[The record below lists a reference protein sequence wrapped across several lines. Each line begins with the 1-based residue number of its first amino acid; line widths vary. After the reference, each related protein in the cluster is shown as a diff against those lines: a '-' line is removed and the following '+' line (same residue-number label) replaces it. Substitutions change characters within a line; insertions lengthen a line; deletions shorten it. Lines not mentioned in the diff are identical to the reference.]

1 MLHNIAI
8 FAKYA
13 FPQPAKYL
21 MKAHNTHFCILAC
34 LLFFTT
40 GCREENSSMPP
51 SLNEE
56 EMYMGCT
63 LSSISPD
70 GDSICMIGSETGDIY
85 RYCTATGKVTDTLET
100 GTDRIYKVLME
111 RTDDGTYC
119 WTGVRNMGLIRYRC
133 TGKGLVMQEQ
143 LLMCNGKSRYSSY
156 DFIMYGGRMYVATSH
171 GLMYKDLRNTASNA
185 LTLIYPDNNRG
196 IPVPMRTVRLLR
208 HGRFIY
214 AASADGLLKYD
225 TGKGG
230 QPEIMHKGESFS
242 SMMEVNG
249 KIHALAG
256 SVLYID
262 SPDGGHGSSH
272 DIGGSADIYHF
283 ANGIH
288 YFISEDRIRVVRD
301 EDIDRHDRYRTIPL
315 RRKVRTE
322 CHNIVMNS
330 AVSPYSLLVTADALF
345 GIPHHLDAFNTDGTA
360 TAACSAEGKSYFVT
374 NNSLFVKRDGA
385 EEAVRLADL
394 PKQDCVTDIM
404 MNGNTLY
411 YINGK
416 KELKRKKISG
426 SFIVNGITGAPSV
439 VYSTPLGITS
449 AGISGDG
456 GIYMSVRDSMLLYKD
471 NVIRLACA
479 TKMPYTNM
487 FAVRGDSIFAATLNH
502 GVLCGRGTQLRLMDG
517 TERHRFIKDI
527 AFTSF
532 SDSPCILTNHRL
544 FSPCGKDS
552 AEAKGFSRLLTADG
566 KTFYALMEHGIR
578 KYVIGK
584 DGINHIGD
592 TLCDIRFSPSLS
604 FTHAGKV
611 YIGAPSLGIIKMNAS
626 GDKAQW
632 IKFNHSVYTFDYKTV
647 IFVLVIIVASAV
659 FYRWH
664 RHRKKKYFETF
675 SEWEEIRKDIGRI
688 NPGLVR
694 AMERVRPR
702 DTEAVEKLRDE
713 GLLWLKRYNL
723 LMRKMPPLKEL
734 MSLMVLPIIDTSST
748 LHDTVS
754 RLLSLLEGNDFDLNE
769 CEMLY
774 AEALAA
780 LHGTDTAKSEKEI
793 WDLYGRGLKFTEQ
806 ADIGFRERLAES
818 LKEMRNVFG
827 GNMAETVEWLKAFD
841 RKIVFMSVAKG
852 MSETSDKIDALR
864 LNGHIFFNDIMTDA
878 KRAEINGSM
887 ADTFAAMSADRK
899 LMEDIGYKPM
909 AHKDGDT
916 QLTGKEKALV
926 LLLIYPKTNWN
937 TVRFI
942 YGINDRSNANNTK
955 IINNLR
961 ATFSKVKNKIKEKKG
976 DIEAL
981 MTPGS
986 DSISLFFRHMLNVF
1000 GEE

>member
-1 MLHNIAI
+1 
-8 FAKYA
+8 
-13 FPQPAKYL
+13 
-21 MKAHNTHFCILAC
+21 MKAHNTHFGILAC
-34 LLFFTT
+34 LLILMA
-40 GCREENSSMPP
+40 GCKKESSGLPP
-51 SLNEE
+51 SLNEKE
-56 EMYMGCT
+56 LYMGCT

-85 RYCTATGKVTDTLET
+85 RYCAATGKVTDTLET
-100 GTDRIYKVLME
+100 GTERIYKVLVE
-111 RTDDGTYC
+111 RTDSGTYC
-119 WTGVRNMGLIRYRC
+119 WTGVRNMGLIRYKRE
-133 TGKGLVMQEQ
+133 GKRPVRQVQ
-143 LLMCNGKSRYSSY
+143 LTMCNGKSEYSAY
-156 DFIMYGGRMYVATSH
+156 DFMVYGGRIYAATSH
-171 GLMYKDLRNTASNA
+171 GLMYKDLRNTADNR
-185 LTLIYPDNNRG
+185 LTQVYPACKG
-196 IPVPMRTVRLLR
+196 GAPMPMRTVRLLR
-208 HGRFIY
+208 TGRFIY
-214 AASADGLLKYD
+214 AASAEGLLKYD
-225 TGKGG
+225 TERGG
-230 QPEIMHKGESFS
+230 QPEILHRGESVS
-242 SMMEVNG
+242 SIMAVDG
-249 KIHALAG
+249 KINALAG
-256 SVLYID
+256 NVLYTD
-262 SPDGGHGSSH
+262 FPDGRKGLRH

-288 YFISEDRIRVVRD
+288 YFIGEDRIRVVAGG
-301 EDIDRHDRYRTIPL
+301 DIGRHDRYRTIPL
-315 RRKVRTE
+315 RRNVRTE
-322 CHNIVMNS
+322 CHNVVACSS
-330 AVSPYSLLVTADALF
+330 ASPHSLLVTADALF
-345 GIPHHLDAFNTDGTA
+345 AIPYHLDVFNTDGTA
-360 TAACSAEGKSYFVT
+360 TAACSAGGGSYFVT
-374 NNSLFVKRDGA
+374 NNSLFFRRDGA

-394 PKQDCVTDIM
+394 PEQDCVTDIM
-404 MNGNTLY
+404 VAGNTLY

-416 KELKRKKISG
+416 RELKRKKISS
-426 SFIVNGITGAPSV
+426 SFIINGITDAPSV
-439 VYSTPLGITS
+439 VYRAPLGITS
-449 AGISGDG
+449 AGMSRDG
-456 GIYMSVRDSMLLYKD
+456 GVYMSVRDSMLLCKD
-471 NVIRLACA
+471 GSIRLVCA
-479 TKMPYTNM
+479 DRMPYTNR
-487 FAVRGDSIFAATLNH
+487 FVTRGDSICAATLNH
-502 GVLCGRGTQLRLMDG
+502 GVICGRGTRLRLINWTG
-517 TERHRFIKDI
+517 RHKSIKDV

-532 SDSPCILTNHRL
+532 SDSPCLLTNSRL
-544 FSPCGKDS
+544 LSPCGKDS
-552 AEAKGFSRLLTADG
+552 VEAKGFSRLLTADG

-578 KYVIGK
+578 KYVIGR
-584 DGINHIGD
+584 DGIRHIGD
-592 TLCDIRFSPSLS
+592 TLCDIRFSPSLA
-604 FTHAGKV
+604 FTHGGNV
-611 YIGAPSLGIIKMNAS
+611 YVGAPSLGIMEMNAQG
-626 GDKAQW
+626 GDARW
-632 IKFNHSVYTFDYKTV
+632 IRFNHSVYTPDYKTV

-675 SEWEEIRKDIGRI
+675 SELEEIRKDIGRI

-723 LMRKMPPLKEL
+723 LVRKTPPLKEL

-793 WDLYGRGLKFTEQ
+793 WDLYGRGRKFTEQ
-806 ADIGFRERLAES
+806 ADTGFRERLAES

-899 LMEDIGYKPM
+899 LMEDIGYRPM
-909 AHKDGDT
+909 VHKDGDT

-955 IINNLR
+955 ITNNLR

-976 DIEAL
+976 DIEAF

>member
-1 MLHNIAI
+1 
-8 FAKYA
+8 
-13 FPQPAKYL
+13 
-21 MKAHNTHFCILAC
+21 MKAHTTHFCILAC

-156 DFIMYGGRMYVATSH
+156 DFMMYGGRMYVATSH
-171 GLMYKDLRNTASNA
+171 GLMYKDLDDTASNV

-256 SVLYID
+256 NVLYID

-330 AVSPYSLLVTADALF
+330 TVSPYSLLVTTDALF

-360 TAACSAEGKSYFVT
+360 TAACSAGGKSYFVT

-456 GIYMSVRDSMLLYKD
+456 GIYISVRDSMLLYKD

-479 TKMPYTNM
+479 TKMPYTNR

-502 GVLCGRGTQLRLMDG
+502 GVLCGRGTQLRLMDVTG
-517 TERHRFIKDI
+517 RHRFIKDI

-611 YIGAPSLGIIKMNAS
+611 YIGAPSLGIIEMNAS

-632 IKFNHSVYTFDYKTV
+632 IKFNHSVYTFDYKTIMF
-647 IFVLVIIVASAV
+647 IFIIIIVSIV
-659 FYRWH
+659 FYHWYH
-664 RHRKKKYFETF
+664 RRKRKYFEIF
-675 SEWEEIRKDIGRI
+675 SEWQKIKKDIYRI
-688 NPGLVR
+688 NPGQIK
-694 AMERVRPR
+694 AMECVPPKN
-702 DTEAVEKLRDE
+702 TEAVEKLHEE
-713 GLLWLKRYNL
+713 GMQWLDRYNL
-723 LMRKMPPLKEL
+723 LIQKTEPLKEL
-734 MSLMVLPIIDTSST
+734 LSFRVLPIIDKSSV
-748 LHDTVS
+748 LYDTAN
-754 RLLSLLEGNDFDLNE
+754 RLISLLEGNEFDLDE

-774 AEALAA
+774 TKSHAA
-780 LHGTDTAKSEKEI
+780 LHNIDIIEAEKEI
-793 WDLYGRGLKFTEQ
+793 WDLYGQVSEYIELINAGLK
-806 ADIGFRERLAES
+806 ERLQDS
-818 LKEMRNVFG
+818 LKEMRNGFD
-827 GNMAETVEWLKAFD
+827 GNIEKTVEKLKILN
-841 RKIVFMSVAKG
+841 RKIAFMSVAK
-852 MSETSDKIDALR
+852 SISTIFETTEKLKAYNFINLNNITERDTRIKINERLKNIYIDLSYDKELMKTIEYKTIAH
-864 LNGHIFFNDIMTDA
+864 NGKN
-878 KRAEINGSM
+878 KQLAE
-887 ADTFAAMSADRK
+887 
-899 LMEDIGYKPM
+899 
-909 AHKDGDT
+909 
-916 QLTGKEKALV
+916 KEKALV
-926 LLLIYPKTNWN
+926 LLIIYPKTDWN
-937 TVRFI
+937 MIRFI
-942 YGINDRSNANNTK
+942 YGIKDRSNDKNNS
-955 IINNLR
+955 IIKNLR
-961 ATFSKVKNKIKEKKG
+961 VTFSKVRKNIITKK
-976 DIEAL
+976 DNIEGL
-981 MTPGS
+981 MSPGS
-986 DSISLFFRHMLNVF
+986 DSMALYFKDMLNQFVK
-1000 GEE
+1000 E

>member
-1 MLHNIAI
+1 
-8 FAKYA
+8 
-13 FPQPAKYL
+13 
-21 MKAHNTHFCILAC
+21 MKAHTTHFCILAC

-100 GTDRIYKVLME
+100 GTDRIYKVLTE
-111 RTDDGTYC
+111 RTDDGTYY
-119 WTGVRNMGLIRYRC
+119 WTGIRNMGLIRYRC
-133 TGKGLVMQEQ
+133 TGKSLVMQGQ

-156 DFIMYGGRMYVATSH
+156 DFMMYGGRMYVATSH
-171 GLMYKDLRNTASNA
+171 GLMYKDLDDTASNV

-196 IPVPMRTVRLLR
+196 IPMPMRTVRLLR

-230 QPEIMHKGESFS
+230 QPEIMHKGKSFS

-256 SVLYID
+256 SVLYIEC
-262 SPDGGHGSSH
+262 PDGRHGSSH

-301 EDIDRHDRYRTIPL
+301 EDIDSHDRYRTIPL

-404 MNGNTLY
+404 VAGKTLY

-456 GIYMSVRDSMLLYKD
+456 GIYISVRDSMLLYKD

-479 TKMPYTNM
+479 AKMPYTNR

-517 TERHRFIKDI
+517 TDRHKFIKDV

-566 KTFYALMEHGIR
+566 KTFYALMEHGIS

-584 DGINHIGD
+584 DGIHHIGD

-611 YIGAPSLGIIKMNAS
+611 YIGAPSLGIIELDAPGN
-626 GDKAQW
+626 KAQW
-632 IKFNHSVYTFDYKTV
+632 IKFNHSVYTFDYKTIMF
-647 IFVLVIIVASAV
+647 IFIIVCLSV
-659 FYRWH
+659 GFFYWH
-664 RHRKKKYFETF
+664 RNRNRMDFSKYKNWEDIQKKIENINPEHAKRMAPTPPRETETIERLCNEGNIWLKKHKKLENDIELYKELTALTVFEKMCNQDLYSKICGLETTVMKKDF
-675 SEWEEIRKDIGRI
+675 NLDLCLNELDEIKKEIRSIDIERIKTRIKGMYKECRKRTEDI
-688 NPGLVR
+688 NPGF
-694 AMERVRPR
+694 
-702 DTEAVEKLRDE
+702 
-713 GLLWLKRYNL
+713 GN
-723 LMRKMPPLKEL
+723 
-734 MSLMVLPIIDTSST
+734 
-748 LHDTVS
+748 
-754 RLLSLLEGNDFDLNE
+754 RLDSDLEGIDNSVLKDISKTLEAFKRLDKKLLFLTVMQETKTISERMKSISVSNKENKNEDVDNTKEEIKGCIERLYTILSTKTDL
-769 CEMLY
+769 L
-774 AEALAA
+774 
-780 LHGTDTAKSEKEI
+780 GTI
-793 WDLYGRGLKFTEQ
+793 GLKPSKTE
-806 ADIGFRERLAES
+806 GVSF
-818 LKEMRNVFG
+818 
-827 GNMAETVEWLKAFD
+827 
-841 RKIVFMSVAKG
+841 
-852 MSETSDKIDALR
+852 DKI
-864 LNGHIFFNDIMTDA
+864 
-878 KRAEINGSM
+878 
-887 ADTFAAMSADRK
+887 
-899 LMEDIGYKPM
+899 
-909 AHKDGDT
+909 
-916 QLTGKEKALV
+916 TGKEKALI
-926 LLLIYPKTNWN
+926 LLMADKKTNWEGIK
-937 TVRFI
+937 VL
-942 YGINDRSNANNTK
+942 YEINDETK
-955 IINNLR
+955 DKDENMLKNLR
-961 ATFSKVKNKIKEKKG
+961 TTFSKVKTKHIDDDKHVNKDKLKRIN
-976 DIEAL
+976 EADA
-981 MTPGS
+981 
-986 DSISLFFRHMLNVF
+986 DSISRCLLYII
-1000 GEE
+1000 E